1 MAEEATKKAPENEKQ
16 KPENFFYFLDYIHSA
31 IKNNLEDIGVKVLI
45 APYEADSQIVKMYNE
60 KIIDCV
66 ISEDYEFVHFGVPM
80 VLPQFHEGRCTA
92 IDLGRVRPE

>member
-1 MAEEATKKAPENEKQ
+1 MKLKYLVWPGAKKHTYYWPTMAEEATKKAPENEKQ

-66 ISEDYEFVHFGVPM
+66 ISEDY
-80 VLPQFHEGRCTA
+80 
-92 IDLGRVRPE
+92 